1 MMVPGSDL
9 LADAF
14 DAIDTISITYHKYKT
29 RTLNSIGIYVAE
41 FEDGTPV
48 DASVQSVD
56 RNVYK
61 DLGLDWQKNY
71 LVVYLSSDVVDIDR
85 GVTGDE
91 FVIFEKTYQIVSVN
105 PWFNIDGWSSFIVVE
120 IKPSTRK

>member
-14 DAIDTISITYHKYKT
+14 DAIDTMSIVYRKYKN
-29 RTLNSIGIYVAE
+29 RTVNEIGVYVTE
-41 FEDGTPV
+41 FEPDTPV

-56 RNVYK
+56 RDVYK
-61 DLGLDWQKNY
+61 DLGLDWQKNH
-71 LVVYLSSDVVDIDR
+71 LTVYLSSDVVDIDR

-91 FVIFEKTYQIVSVN
+91 FEIFGKTYQIVSAN
-105 PWFNIDGWSSFIVVE
+105 PWFAIDGWSSFIVVE
-120 IKPSTRK
+120 IKPTKKG